1 MVWFS
6 LRVREVPSSILGMPP
21 IFSIF
26 FPYSV
31 VAINLLLIVHQ
42 EKMINEDHTRGKF
55 LSCYLLLSY
64 CCLIQ
69 KGWNTNPNANWLIKY
84 LIQIQYRNWIETGQS
99 KSIYYY
105 TCQTLK
111 FPDSKIITS
120 QFVLLS
126 VSSTIC
132 SLVCSW
138 SSSLPVGSHVPDCST
153 TESTSPVLLLSFNN
167 P

>member
-21 IFSIF
+21 IFFIF

-31 VAINLLLIVHQ
+31 MAINLLLIVHQ
-42 EKMINEDHTRGKF
+42 EKKINEDHTRGKF
-55 LSCYLLLSY
+55 LSCYVLLSY

-132 SLVCSW
+132 SLVFSW

>member
-31 VAINLLLIVHQ
+31 MAINLLLIVHQ
-42 EKMINEDHTRGKF
+42 EKKINEDHTRGKF

-132 SLVCSW
+132 SLVISW